1 MDERVNLTNRVWA
14 PELKEE
20 EEKWV
25 LPDVFWPPDT
35 FCDMY
40 TLLSALPVD
49 LWLTDT
55 TTGEKKLNETEERY
69 TCE

>member
-14 PELKEE
+14 LELKEE

-35 FCDMY
+35 FCDMH